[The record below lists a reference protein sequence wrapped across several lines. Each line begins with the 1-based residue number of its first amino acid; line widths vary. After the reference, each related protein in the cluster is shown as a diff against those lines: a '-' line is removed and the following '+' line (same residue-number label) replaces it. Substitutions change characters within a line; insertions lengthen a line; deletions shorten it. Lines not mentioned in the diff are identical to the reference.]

1 LGGLHFTRRWKMGD
15 HLDTPSGVLF
25 MASSTSS
32 ASIVLF
38 QDSASEPVT
47 CWNTTLVLVCWT
59 LVVVEAYIMIDDPH
73 DNILSGERQGV

>member
-1 LGGLHFTRRWKMGD
+1 MVLGGLHFTRRWKMGD

-38 QDSASEPVT
+38 HDSASEPVT
-47 CWNTTLVLVCWT
+47 CWK
-59 LVVVEAYIMIDDPH
+59 AYIMIDDPH